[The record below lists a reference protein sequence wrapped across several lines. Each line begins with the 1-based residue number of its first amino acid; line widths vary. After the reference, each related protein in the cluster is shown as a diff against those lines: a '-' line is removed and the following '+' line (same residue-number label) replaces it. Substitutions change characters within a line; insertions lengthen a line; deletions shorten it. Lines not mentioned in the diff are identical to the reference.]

1 MIPVKGLYLS
11 DCSKVVGTSWRVH
24 KHKVSDTFG
33 STFSSSF
40 FVKPAGLSNIRG
52 VVECTNFDDEFCGS
66 FFLQLNFN
74 HFTESR
80 AHNSWSHFDFV

>member
-1 MIPVKGLYLS
+1 MGQTKTLYYP
-11 DCSKVVGTSWRVH
+11 
-24 KHKVSDTFG
+24 DTFG
-33 STFSSSF
+33 SKFSSSL

-52 VVECTNFDDEFCGS
+52 VVECTNFDNEFCGS
-66 FFLQLNFN
+66 FLFVAFLDQLNFN